1 MNTKYYKISIDEAKT
16 FLNSLSDDALD
27 TLCDEYNITDSDV
40 KDYTNKADVLAE
52 IVSDDDL
59 VKLGYDIKEEPISEE
74 IVSVSTPEYKYS
86 NVDDIIRFL
95 ATEIDEYEIEQLYQR
110 YGCNSLADL
119 AVALTDNEL
128 FCLGYGRDDE
138 ASKSQPYENPFDSLT
153 PYNEDYNESLDYLE
167 DIPNNIP
174 YYMIDADNGILATDN
189 EEDYCRFRDA
199 LNPALV
205 NNCEPYPDVVDA
217 GNKYLFSIEPT
228 QFPIQE
234 EVVIDDTLNK
244 SIFDADNH
252 VLPEVRELLLGYAM
266 GFIKQMNERGVNL
279 DYSDICLVGSN
290 AGYLYTPES
299 DIDIHIISNNPIQPE
314 VAEALFNEFDLYEAE
329 NPLIIGNAKV
339 ELGLED
345 GYDITIANTQ
355 SRRYSLVNDSWV
367 GGSDALEQ
375 YKPEDINKVSGY
387 EEIVNAYTQRINEL
401 IDNDEYAQAVALK
414 QEIRQNRSEDLAQF
428 GALSMGNIVF
438 KELRNNGAYGKL
450 REYIAKK
457 DMGDL
462 FNE

>member
-27 TLCDEYNITDSDV
+27 TLCDEYNIMSSDI
-40 KDYTNKADVLAE
+40 KDNYYTKADVLAE

-59 VKLGYDIKEEPISEE
+59 VRFGYQVKEEPISEE

-95 ATEIDEYEIEQLYQR
+95 ATEIDEYEIELLYQR

-119 AVALTDNEL
+119 AIALTDNEL
-128 FCLGYGRDDE
+128 FCLGYGQDNTNE
-138 ASKSQPYENPFDSLT
+138 PKPYENPFDKLK
-153 PYNEDYNESLDYLE
+153 PYNGDYNEDLDYLE
-167 DIPNNIP
+167 DIPHDIP
-174 YYMIDADNGILATDN
+174 YYMVDADQGILATNN

-199 LNPALV
+199 LNPTLIS
-205 NNCEPYPDVVDA
+205 NCEPYPDVVDA
-217 GNKYLFSIEPT
+217 SNKYLFSVEPT
-228 QFPIQE
+228 QFPVPE
-234 EVVIDDTLNK
+234 EVIIDDTLNK
-244 SIFDADNH
+244 DIFDADNNI
-252 VLPEVRELLLGYAM
+252 LPEVKELLLGYAL
-266 GFIKQMNERGVNL
+266 GFIKQMNERGVNI

-299 DIDIHIISNNPIQPE
+299 DIDIHIVSANPVQPE
-314 VAEALFNEFDLYEAE
+314 IAEALFNEFDLYEAE

-345 GYDITIANTQ
+345 GYDIVMNNTQ
-355 SRRYSLVNDSWV
+355 SRRYSLINNSWV
-367 GGSDALEQ
+367 DGSDAFEQ
-375 YKPEDINKVSGY
+375 YKSEDINKVSGY
-387 EEIVNAYTQRINEL
+387 EEIVDAYTQRINEL
-401 IDNDEYAQAVALK
+401 VDNDEYALAVALK

-428 GALSMGNIVF
+428 GALSMGNVVF

-457 DMGDL
+457 DIGDL